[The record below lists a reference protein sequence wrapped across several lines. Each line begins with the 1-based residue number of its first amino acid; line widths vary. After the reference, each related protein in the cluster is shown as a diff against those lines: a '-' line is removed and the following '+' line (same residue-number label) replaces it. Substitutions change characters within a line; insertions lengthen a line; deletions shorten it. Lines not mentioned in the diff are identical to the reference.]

1 LLLFTL
7 LACDTLIV
15 YRLRWKAAHAARPT
29 PVLKP
34 KESV

>member
-1 LLLFTL
+1 L

-15 YRLRWKAAHAARPT
+15 YRLRWKSTHAAKPT

-34 KESV
+34 KEGV